1 MYFVKSIH
9 HYSLQQQQQQIN
21 IRIKLN
27 NRILLI
33 TPNLISSHIAM
44 FGKIGSVILLVDDME
59 RSYDFYS
66 KKLGLRTKVK
76 SRDWI
81 EFFNSGTSL
90 ALHPRKRKSSKESPN
105 MSSDI
110 LVGFMVSD
118 LDTLVQDLKAKNIK
132 FFKEPKQEPFGK
144 HTIIVDPDDHLI
156 SIAEITSSGTD
167 EGFDLIGFIGRE

>member
-1 MYFVKSIH
+1 
-9 HYSLQQQQQQIN
+9 
-21 IRIKLN
+21 
-27 NRILLI
+27 
-33 TPNLISSHIAM
+33 M
-44 FGKIGSVILLVDDME
+44 FSKIGSVILLVDDME

-66 KKLGLRTKVK
+66 KMLGLKTKVK

-90 ALHPRKRKSSKESPN
+90 ALHPKKRKSSKESSNP
-105 MSSDI
+105 SSDI

-118 LDTLVQDLKAKNIK
+118 LDTLVEDLKAKNIK